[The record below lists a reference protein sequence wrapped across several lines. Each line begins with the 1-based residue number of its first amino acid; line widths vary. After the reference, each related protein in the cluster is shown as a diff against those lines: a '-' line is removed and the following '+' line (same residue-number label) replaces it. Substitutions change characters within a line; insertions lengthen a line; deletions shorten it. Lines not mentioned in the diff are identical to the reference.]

1 MNKMKQVE
9 VRVREGISELFKIDQ
24 LYSVINKDFDI
35 HVNGSIE
42 MVGKEYPN
50 LKRVKVYANL
60 CNKDGSILYIL
71 NDWKNYPINV
81 GDYHSFSLYC
91 SSVGRFFDPS
101 ELEYVELYLS
111 YNEKDN

>member
-9 VRVREGISELFKIDQ
+9 VRVRDGISESFKLDQ
-24 LYSVINKDFDI
+24 LYGVVNEDFDI

-42 MVGKEYPN
+42 MIDKEYPN
-50 LKRVKVYANL
+50 LERVKVYANL
-60 CNKDGSILYIL
+60 CNKDGLILYIL
-71 NDWKNYPINV
+71 NNWNNYQINA

-91 SSVGRFFDPS
+91 STVGRFFDSS

-111 YNEKDN
+111 FNEKES